1 MKLIESVRRTIR
13 RFGLLPRDIRVVVA
27 LSGGADSVALLFALR
42 EMAAADGFA
51 LAGAAHL
58 NHQLRGAEADA
69 DEEFCRRLAG
79 ELDVP
84 LDVERLDVAAL
95 AGAAGV
101 SLEQAAHDAR
111 HQFFA
116 RAASRADAS
125 VVAVAHTKN
134 DQAETFLLR
143 LLRGAGPRG
152 LSGMH
157 ARSGLVVRPF
167 IDTSRAEVRAFL
179 QAGRISFREDAT
191 NDDRAIPRNRVRHE
205 LIPFL
210 EARFS
215 PGIIGVLDREAAIAR
230 EDAEYLDAAATA
242 AAAALMT
249 ITAAGVEL
257 PIEAIVA
264 HPPAIARRVIRG
276 AQQIASGGRFTGF
289 DAVDAVLAFA
299 VSNSAGPIDLPG
311 HRVNR
316 RGDTLVLTSSLPP
329 RRHRHRGAPRHA
341 RGGPGSSR
349 AVAMGVNAQPHF
361 SYALDIPGQVHVPE
375 AACAISADVGTVPPG
390 QSPAQLWRLA
400 GRSDEAILEA
410 SGLTGPLAVRN
421 RRPGDRFRPLG
432 LRGRKTLQDLF
443 VDAKVERARRDV
455 TPVVVDAAG
464 QIIWVAGHA
473 LAEAFRVTD
482 RTKAVVILKRLPV

>member
-1 MKLIESVRRTIR
+1 MNVQDSVRRTIR
-13 RFGLLPRDIRVVVA
+13 RFGLLPREIRVVVA

-42 EMAAADGFA
+42 EMAEADGFV

-79 ELDVP
+79 EIDVP

-179 QAGRISFREDAT
+179 QARRISFREDAT

-210 EARFS
+210 ETRFS
-215 PGIIGVLDREAAIAR
+215 PGIIDVLDREAAIAR
-230 EDAEYLDAAATA
+230 EDAECLDAAAA
-242 AAAALMT
+242 AAAASVMT
-249 ITAAGVEL
+249 ATAAGVEL

-264 HPPAIARRVIRG
+264 HPPAIARRVIRV

-316 RGDTLVLTSSLPP
+316 RGGTLVLTRSLPP
-329 RRHRHRGAPRHA
+329 RRHGRRGA
-341 RGGPGSSR
+341 PGSSR
-349 AVAMGVNAQPHF
+349 AAAMGADATPHF
-361 SYALDIPGQVHVPE
+361 SYELDIPGQVHVPE
-375 AACAISADVGTVPPG
+375 AACAISADVGTVTPG
-390 QSPAQLWRLA
+390 ASPAQLWRLA

-410 SGLTGPLAVRN
+410 SGLTGPLSVRN
-421 RRPGDRFRPLG
+421 RLPGDSFRPLG
-432 LRGRKTLQDLF
+432 LRGRKTLQNLF
-443 VDAKVERARRDV
+443 VDAKVERAQRDV
-455 TPVVVDAAG
+455 TPVVVDSAG
-464 QIIWVAGHA
+464 RIIWVAGHA
-473 LAEAFRVTD
+473 LAEDFRVTN
-482 RTKAVVILKRLPV
+482 RTKSVVILKRSPVEVVGGKG